1 MDAQPDQ
8 DRQPEAD
15 DRDPLAAFAA
25 LGREIDPIRDGKQAE
40 DSPPIYRVTP
50 RAEPKT
56 PPRPAGTHGSR
67 SDPTFGYLLATALSI
82 GLTPLLPYSSELR
95 LVIAWSALALIGV
108 LTWLLG
114 SMDRIGEEVPENL
127 VWGIV
132 FGLILAAPLL
142 SVGGDALTTT
152 VRLIFR
158 TGIEGS
164 IRALPPGSVLALI
177 VFVMPLA
184 ETLFFRGLMQKDR
197 PFWLIGALAS
207 VWSILLF
214 FPLIEVGR
222 FPAVAVI
229 IGTAL
234 TLMNMIYSYVCAR
247 NGLAAA
253 WLCQIV
259 VNLLV
264 IFVPYITS

>member
-1 MDAQPDQ
+1 MNAQPDQ
-8 DRQPEAD
+8 DRQPGAD
-15 DRDPLAAFAA
+15 DDPLASFAA
-25 LGREIDPIRDGKQAE
+25 LGREIEPSIDERE

-56 PPRPAGTHGSR
+56 ASRPVGTHGSH
-67 SDPTFGYLLATALSI
+67 SDPTFGYLLAAALSI
-82 GLTPLLPYSSELR
+82 GLTPLLPYSSDLR
-95 LVIAWSALALIGV
+95 LVITWSVLAAISV

-114 SMDRIGEEVPENL
+114 SMDRIGEEAPEDL
-127 VWGIV
+127 VWGMV
-132 FGLILAAPLL
+132 FGLILATPLL
-142 SVGGDALTTT
+142 LVGGDALTTT

-164 IRALPPGSVLALI
+164 IRALPPGSVFALI

-197 PFWLIGALAS
+197 SFGLVGALAS
-207 VWSILLF
+207 VWSMLLF

-222 FPAVAVI
+222 FPAVAII

-234 TLMNMIYSYVCAR
+234 TLMNMIYSYVRDR

-264 IFVPYITS
+264 MFVPYITS

>member
-1 MDAQPDQ
+1 
-8 DRQPEAD
+8 
-15 DRDPLAAFAA
+15 
-25 LGREIDPIRDGKQAE
+25 
-40 DSPPIYRVTP
+40 
-50 RAEPKT
+50 
-56 PPRPAGTHGSR
+56 
-67 SDPTFGYLLATALSI
+67 
-82 GLTPLLPYSSELR
+82 
-95 LVIAWSALALIGV
+95 
-108 LTWLLG
+108 
-114 SMDRIGEEVPENL
+114 MDRVGEESPENL
-127 VWGIV
+127 IWGVV

-142 SVGGDALTTT
+142 LVGGDALTTT

-222 FPAVAVI
+222 FPAVAII

-234 TLMNMIYSYVCAR
+234 VLMNMIYSYVRDR

-264 IFVPYITS
+264 MFVPYITS